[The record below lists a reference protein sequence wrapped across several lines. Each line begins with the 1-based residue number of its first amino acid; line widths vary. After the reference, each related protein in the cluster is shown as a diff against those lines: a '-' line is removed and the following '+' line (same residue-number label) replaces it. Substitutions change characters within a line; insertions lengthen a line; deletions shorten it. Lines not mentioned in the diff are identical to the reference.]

1 MAYSTL
7 IKSCV
12 IAASVLLTGCASS
25 PQAIQLAPKFSAP
38 SARVVNGS
46 PVHVRVSDQRQNK
59 VLGSRGGAYPETS
72 VVTIGNDLS
81 LAVEKSLA
89 AHMAAMGY
97 ATDSLSADTVDLHVI
112 FDSLVY
118 DHRKE
123 EGVGYDMDMLAA
135 VNVVASR
142 GNEHYE
148 GRYRVKRKQ
157 KFFKAPSNPDNIE
170 QVNGLVVEV
179 LNSMF
184 EDPKLVAFLR
194 RN

>member
-7 IKSCV
+7 LKTCV
-12 IAASVLLTGCASS
+12 LAVSVWLTACASS
-25 PQAIQLAPKFSAP
+25 PQAIQLAPKFAAP
-38 SARVVNGS
+38 SDRVANAS
-46 PVHVRVSDQRQNK
+46 PVHVRVSDQRENK

-81 LAVEKSLA
+81 LAVEKALKVQ
-89 AHMAAMGY
+89 MAAMGY
-97 ATDSLSADTVDLHVI
+97 VTDSLSADTVDLHVI

-123 EGVGYDMDMLAA
+123 DGLGYDMDMLAA

-148 GRYRVKRKQ
+148 GRYRIKRQQ
-157 KFFKAPSNPDNIE
+157 KFFKAPSDDDNIE
-170 QVNGLVVEV
+170 QVNSLVVEV
-179 LNSMF
+179 LTSMF
-184 EDPKLVAFLR
+184 EDPKLLAFLR
-194 RN
+194 KN